1 MIYGVVLVSAVEQSD
16 RLDMILFP
24 YRSLQSIEKSLLQ
37 VFIICFHLVIV
48 YFSSKLWIWGYVHY
62 P

>member
-37 VFIICFHLVIV
+37 VFIIYFHLVIV
-48 YFSSKLWIWGYVHY
+48 YFSSELWMWGYVHY